1 VHLQTLLG
9 FANLAL
15 TAYLIT
21 QVRKRSKSIMTDLT
35 ALQQAVANE
44 TTVEQSLI
52 TLFNGLAQQLKDAG
66 SDPVAIQA
74 VVDQLNQNAANM
86 AAAITANTPAATV

>member
-1 VHLQTLLG
+1 
-9 FANLAL
+9 
-15 TAYLIT
+15 
-21 QVRKRSKSIMTDLT
+21 MTDLT